1 MKNSINQIAE
11 QLLQGMGSIMPRP
24 ITSPVSLHE
33 PAFFGNE
40 LKYITECIETGWVSS
55 VGKYVDLI
63 ELKLCEITGSKYA
76 IAMVNGTAALHI
88 AFILAGVRGGDEVLL
103 PSLTFIATANAATY
117 CGATPHFV
125 DSNEFDLGICPIKLE
140 SYLLEIAEIRDV
152 FSINKKTGKII
163 RALCV
168 THIFG
173 LPAQL
178 KLLKSICD
186 RYHITLIEDAAEALG
201 SYYEGKHVGHYGL
214 CGIISFNGNKIT
226 TTGGGGA
233 LLTNS
238 PEIARCAKHLSTTAK
253 IPAESWEYRY
263 DAIGYN
269 YRMPNI
275 NAALGCAQ
283 LENLFLMLEQKRKL
297 AERYRKCFQNS
308 AQIDSIIETAG
319 NQSNYWLNAVR
330 CAFSSIEERNHCLK
344 VLNESAYC
352 CRPIWELLTDQ
363 DIYRDCPK
371 MNLDIAQKLV
381 KEIINLPSGYMVAKG
396 VY

>member
-1 MKNSINQIAE
+1 MTFVETAITKK
-11 QLLQGMGSIMPRP
+11 LLQTLNDVIPASIKRP
-24 ITSPVSLHE
+24 VALHE

-40 LKYITECIETGWVSS
+40 IKYVTDCIQTGWVSS

-63 ELKLCEITGSKYA
+63 EEKLCKITGAKYA
-76 IAMVNGTAALHI
+76 IAVVNGTAALHL
-88 AFILAGVRGGDEVLL
+88 AYMMAGVKDGDEVLM
-103 PSLTFIATANAATY
+103 PALTFIATANSVTY

-125 DSNEFDLGICPIKLE
+125 DSNEKDLGVCPIKLDK
-140 SYLLEIAEIRDV
+140 YLSGIADIHDDV
-152 FSINKKTGKII
+152 CINKNTGKVI

-178 KLLKSICD
+178 KSLKAVCD
-186 RYHITLIEDAAEALG
+186 KYKIALIEDAAEALG
-201 SYYEGKHVGHYGL
+201 SYYQGGHVGHYGL

-233 LLTNS
+233 LLTDDVG
-238 PEIARCAKHLSTTAK
+238 IATRAKHLSTTAK

-283 LENLFLMLEQKRKL
+283 LENLSVMLDKKRKL
-297 AERYRKCFQNS
+297 ADRYRE
-308 AQIDSIIETAG
+308 SISKIKGIKFISERADT
-319 NQSNYWLNAVR
+319 QSNYWLNAVK
-330 CAFSSIEERNHCLK
+330 CDFENIYERNSCLK
-344 VLNESAYC
+344 ELNSQGYG
-352 CRPIWELLTDQ
+352 CRPIWELLSDQ
-363 DIYRDCPK
+363 NVYQCSPK
-371 MNLDIAQKLV
+371 MSLEVAKVLAKNV
-381 KEIINLPSGYMVAKG
+381 INLPSSYLLSKG
-396 VY
+396 I

>member
-1 MKNSINQIAE
+1 MTLVNMSIQE
-11 QLLQGMGSIMPRP
+11 ELLQTLDSVILASIKRP
-24 ITSPVSLHE
+24 VALHE

-40 LKYITECIETGWVSS
+40 LKYVSECIETGWVSS

-63 ELKLCEITGSKYA
+63 EKKLCEFTGAKYA
-76 IAMVNGTAALHI
+76 IAVVNGTAALH
-88 AFILAGVRGGDEVLL
+88 LSYMMAGVNPGDEVLV
-103 PSLTFIATANAATY
+103 PALTFIATANAATY

-125 DSNEFDLGICPIKLE
+125 DSNEKDLGICPVKLD
-140 SYLLEIAEIRDV
+140 SYLSEIAKV
-152 FSINKKTGKII
+152 QNGVCINKNTGKVI

-178 KLLKSICD
+178 KPLKAVCD
-186 RYHITLIEDAAEALG
+186 KYHIALIEDAAEALG
-201 SYYEGKHVGHYGL
+201 SYYQGEHVGHYGL

-233 LLTNS
+233 LLTDDA
-238 PEIARCAKHLSTTAK
+238 ELAMRVKHLSTTAK

-283 LENLFLMLEQKRKL
+283 LENLPIMLEKKREL
-297 AERYRKCFQNS
+297 AHSYRNSIADTEGIEFVSEREN
-308 AQIDSIIETAG
+308 AH
-319 NQSNYWLNAVR
+319 SNYWLNAVK
-330 CAFSSIEERNHCLK
+330 CDFEDIYDRNACLK
-344 VLNESAYC
+344 MLNSQGYG
-352 CRPIWELLTDQ
+352 CRPIWELLSDQ
-363 DIYRDCPK
+363 GVYLANPK
-371 MNLDIAQKLV
+371 MNLDVAQLLAKN
-381 KEIINLPSGYMVAKG
+381 IINLPSGFLLGRG
-396 VY
+396 V

>member
-1 MKNSINQIAE
+1 MTSKKEHIDIELLKVLDSVLPQSIT
-11 QLLQGMGSIMPRP
+11 RP
-24 ITSPVSLHE
+24 IALHE

-40 LKYITECIETGWVSS
+40 LKYVTECIETGWVSS

-63 ELKLCEITGSKYA
+63 EEKLCAITGAKFA
-76 IAMVNGTAALHI
+76 IAVVNGTAALHLAYI
-88 AFILAGVRGGDEVLL
+88 MAGVKLGDEVLV
-103 PSLTFIATANAATY
+103 PALTFIATANAVAY

-125 DSNEFDLGICPIKLE
+125 DSSENDLGVCPIKLDV
-140 SYLLEIAEIRDV
+140 YLSEISEVQDGV
-152 FSINKKTGKII
+152 CVNKNTGKVI

-178 KLLKSICD
+178 KPLKAVCD
-186 RYHITLIEDAAEALG
+186 KYKIALIEDAAEALG
-201 SYYEGKHVGHYGL
+201 SYYQGEHVGHYGL

-233 LLTNS
+233 LLTDD
-238 PEIARCAKHLSTTAK
+238 PELAKRAKHLSTTAK

-283 LENLFLMLEQKRKL
+283 LDNLPIMLEKKREL
-297 AERYRKCFQNS
+297 AGRYRE
-308 AQIDSIIETAG
+308 SILKIKGIEFISESEDT
-319 NQSNYWLNAVR
+319 QSNYWLNAVK
-330 CAFSSIEERNHCLK
+330 CDFQSIEERNACLK
-344 VLNESAYC
+344 ILNSQGYG
-352 CRPIWELLTDQ
+352 CRPVWDLLCEQ
-363 DIYRDCPK
+363 NVYQGNPK
-371 MNLDIAQKLV
+371 MNLEAAKVLATNV
-381 KEIINLPSGYMVAKG
+381 INLPSSYLLS
-396 VY
+396 